1 MNCEQCGKLWAYT
14 NSQRI
19 ELPLTHI
26 SIGNKKVVALI
37 RPPFFGIDP
46 NATAPACWTKNEL
59 KRKVTSLRK
68 FFFRI
73 RILNGGWTRGQCAFR
88 RPVLL
93 AYGYDVRNSKNE
105 ERSSMTFYCHNVS
118 GQFLTGQSSWIKT
131 LSTWNNVFSM
141 SLQQAWYTKFSKWKK
156 ATLFSILYLQEHN
169 YYEASPNR
177 KPAKAVGKV

>member
-118 GQFLTGQSSWIKT
+118 GQFLTGQFSWIKT
-131 LSTWNNVFSM
+131 LSTWITSFQCPFNKPGTQN
-141 SLQQAWYTKFSKWKK
+141 
-156 ATLFSILYLQEHN
+156 
-169 YYEASPNR
+169 SPNER
-177 KPAKAVGKV
+177 KLHYSQYFISKNTIIMKRLLTESQPKP